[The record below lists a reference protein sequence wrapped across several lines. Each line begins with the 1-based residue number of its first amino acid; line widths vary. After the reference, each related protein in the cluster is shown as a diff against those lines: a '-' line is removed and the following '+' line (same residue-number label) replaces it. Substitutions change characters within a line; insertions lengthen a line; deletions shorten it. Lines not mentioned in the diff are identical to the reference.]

1 MLCTSTEVFFYSR
14 HQLKIAITKFSNR
27 RVHVLRNRPR
37 KWDFKKY
44 SKINFLE
51 LFSNRVIVKSF
62 TKRNWQNIELLQQE
76 GNKMKCTVKIS

>member
-51 LFSNRVIVKSF
+51 LFLNNCEKFHKKKLAKYRII
-62 TKRNWQNIELLQQE
+62 TT
-76 GNKMKCTVKIS
+76 GG